1 MANFAFSK
9 SRRLAGLSKS
19 TLLTSAVIVC
29 ATILASKGFELW
41 ERKHLASQALYWMES
56 QRHPDFCANP
66 HDFSYPE
73 ATTACFSRNG
83 YDFLYGVDKF
93 SGTPSRS
100 IVKIRP
106 ETEFPGQNVILTW
119 SYDALVK
126 YMRLDVRSA
135 DDLHDLFKAIPE
147 INAEG

>member
-19 TLLTSAVIVC
+19 MLVTSTVIVFT
-29 ATILASKGFELW
+29 TILASKGFELW
-41 ERKHLASQALYWMES
+41 ERKQMATQALYWMES

-73 ATTACFSRNG
+73 ATTACFSKNG
-83 YDFLYGVDKF
+83 YDFLYDVDKF

-100 IVKIRP
+100 IVKVRP
-106 ETEFPGQNVILTW
+106 EIEFPGKNVILSW
-119 SYDALVK
+119 SYDALTK
-126 YMRLDVRSA
+126 SIRLDARSA
-135 DDLHDLFKAIPE
+135 DDLRDLFKAIPE